1 MTAQQTE
8 QTTRHAV
15 DVLAGSVAVAT
26 LMQWL
31 PPIAALM
38 SIIWLGIQ
46 IYDHFSKKKKKS

>member
-1 MTAQQTE
+1 MTVQQTE
-8 QTTRHAV
+8 QNIRHTV
-15 DVLAGSVAVAT
+15 DVIAGSVTVAA

-46 IYDHFSKKKKKS
+46 IYEHFSKKRKKL